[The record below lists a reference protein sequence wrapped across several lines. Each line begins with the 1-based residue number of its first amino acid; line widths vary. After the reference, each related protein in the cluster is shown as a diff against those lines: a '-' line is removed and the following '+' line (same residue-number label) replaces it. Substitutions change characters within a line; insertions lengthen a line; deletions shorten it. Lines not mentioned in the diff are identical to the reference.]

1 MLDLCE
7 GFRIL
12 AKSAMPLRQRQI
24 SIVEIAL
31 QKRARSEEMEKK
43 KFSLDLLYSEH
54 LIDSD
59 IHKQNPEVTATE

>member
-43 KFSLDLLYSEH
+43 FSLDLLYSEH

>member
-31 QKRARSEEMEKK
+31 QKKGRSEEME